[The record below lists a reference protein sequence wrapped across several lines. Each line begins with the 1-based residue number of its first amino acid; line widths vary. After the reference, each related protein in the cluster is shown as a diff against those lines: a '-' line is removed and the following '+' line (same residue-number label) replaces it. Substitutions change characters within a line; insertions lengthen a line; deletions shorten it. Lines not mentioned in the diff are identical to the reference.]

1 MKIIEFFGIPGSGK
15 TFLKEKL
22 LLEFDKRNYK
32 VYSYKKILEKFL
44 SANEKNIFKY
54 ILLKFFFIFRYKNFK
69 KKSIKKFSKKKF
81 HKKESFLL
89 NFKKYFYK
97 IYEKNIN

>member
-22 LLEFDKRNYK
+22 LIEFDKGNYK

-44 SANEKNIFKY
+44 PSNEKNILNY
-54 ILLKFFFIFRYKNFK
+54 TLLKFFFYFRSKNFK
-69 KKSIKKFSKKKF
+69 KKEIKKFSKKKF
-81 HKKESFLL
+81 YKKESLLL
-89 NFKKYFYK
+89 NFKKYFFN
-97 IYEKNIN
+97 IY